1 MEIVMKGNTSCF
13 QSSEKS
19 DSFIKEL
26 VKCKTEDDYKKVT
39 SSEYLKEGFA
49 YTLKKTTSKLFVNL
63 MTEKEAKRVELKMRL
78 RDRINHMKNGQKEY
92 NKKIKNEKKVV
103 DKRIFKKY
111 VKATRVGGT
120 KVISPSDIINDVQKY
135 GQMCSMMSHP
145 MFSRQKIIQDYYQSM
160 KEHLG
165 LPDFKLPDNIKKAD
179 KADENSNV
187 NKETEKTSVDLNNEH
202 DTEEE
207 VATEEKVAVDDNI
220 VEEIIVEEKVA
231 TEEKVA
237 VDDNIV
243 EEIATEEKIKMK
255 KALMKQSLLRQALL
269 RKTMINKKSR
279 KRSL

>member
-220 VEEIIVEEKVA
+220 VEEI
-231 TEEKVA
+231 
-237 VDDNIV
+237 
-243 EEIATEEKIKMK
+243 ATEEKIKMK